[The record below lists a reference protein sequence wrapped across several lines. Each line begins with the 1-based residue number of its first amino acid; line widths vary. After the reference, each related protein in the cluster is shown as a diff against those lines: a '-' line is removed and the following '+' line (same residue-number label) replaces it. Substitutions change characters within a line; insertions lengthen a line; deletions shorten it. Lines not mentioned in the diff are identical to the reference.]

1 MYQRN
6 PTANSY
12 IQSLCLPANLFF
24 PLLLNLHAISKAAAM
39 TDPTTRT
46 ITTATTAPITV
57 PDPLPKGPSSP
68 FAGRTWDDVA
78 VMLLSRM
85 DDITG
90 IGSWFEE
97 DARRDDAALLG
108 ETLVTTVIGIA
119 AKEVIGEGEAAN
131 VIDRMEL
138 LVTSEDARRD
148 NAVLLCETL
157 VATVV
162 GIAATVAIGEGEA
175 ANVIDSME
183 LLVTFEDARRD
194 NAVLLCETLV
204 ATVVGV
210 ELLVTSGTVY
220 GGYRSSKKQK

>member
-1 MYQRN
+1 
-6 PTANSY
+6 
-12 IQSLCLPANLFF
+12 
-24 PLLLNLHAISKAAAM
+24 M

-85 DDITG
+85 DDISV
-90 IGSWFEE
+90 IGSRFEG
-97 DARRDDAALLG
+97 DARRDNAALLG
-108 ETLVTTVIGIA
+108 ETLVTTVVDIV
-119 AKEVIGEGEAAN
+119 AKVVIGEGGATN

-138 LVTSEDARRD
+138 LVTSEDAK
-148 NAVLLCETL
+148 
-157 VATVV
+157 
-162 GIAATVAIGEGEA
+162 
-175 ANVIDSME
+175 
-183 LLVTFEDARRD
+183 RD

-210 ELLVTSGTVY
+210 ELLVTAGTVY
-220 GGYRSSKKQK
+220 GGYRSSKKTKMKSAVQQQEQWAC

>member
-1 MYQRN
+1 
-6 PTANSY
+6 
-12 IQSLCLPANLFF
+12 
-24 PLLLNLHAISKAAAM
+24 M

-85 DDITG
+85 DDISV

-119 AKEVIGEGEAAN
+119 AKVVIGEGEAAN

-157 VATVV
+157 VATL
-162 GIAATVAIGEGEA
+162 I
-175 ANVIDSME
+175 
-183 LLVTFEDARRD
+183 
-194 NAVLLCETLV
+194 
-204 ATVVGV
+204 GV
-210 ELLVTSGTVY
+210 ELLVTSEDARGITLYYYV
-220 GGYRSSKKQK
+220 RHLSLLSLVWNCSSHLALYMADIEVAKNKNEECSSTARAVGMLIL

>member
-12 IQSLCLPANLFF
+12 IQSLCLPAYSFF
-24 PLLLNLHAISKAAAM
+24 PLLLTLHAISKAAAM

-57 PDPLPKGPSSP
+57 PDSLPKGPSSP

-85 DDITG
+85 DDISVVD
-90 IGSWFEE
+90 SWFEE
-97 DARRDDAALLG
+97 DARKDDAALLG
-108 ETLVTTVIGIA
+108 ETLVATVVGIA
-119 AKEVIGEGEAAN
+119 AKVVIGEGEAAN

-162 GIAATVAIGEGEA
+162 G
-175 ANVIDSME
+175 M
-183 LLVTFEDARRD
+183 
-194 NAVLLCETLV
+194 
-204 ATVVGV
+204 

-220 GGYRSSKKQK
+220 GRYRSSKKQK

>member
-12 IQSLCLPANLFF
+12 IQSLCLPVNPFF

-85 DDITG
+85 DDISVVD
-90 IGSWFEE
+90 SWFEE
-97 DARRDDAALLG
+97 DARRDNAALLG
-108 ETLVTTVIGIA
+108 ETLV
-119 AKEVIGEGEAAN
+119 
-131 VIDRMEL
+131 
-138 LVTSEDARRD
+138 
-148 NAVLLCETL
+148 
-157 VATVV
+157 ATVV
-162 GIAATVAIGEGEA
+162 G
-175 ANVIDSME
+175 M
-183 LLVTFEDARRD
+183 
-194 NAVLLCETLV
+194 
-204 ATVVGV
+204 

-220 GGYRSSKKQK
+220 GRYRSSKKQKMKSAAQQQKQWAC

>member
-24 PLLLNLHAISKAAAM
+24 SLLLTLHTISKAAAM

-57 PDPLPKGPSSP
+57 PDPLPKGPSPP

-78 VMLLSRM
+78 VILLSRM
-85 DDITG
+85 DDVSA

-97 DARRDDAALLG
+97 DARLDDAALLG

-119 AKEVIGEGEAAN
+119 AKVVIGEGGAAN

-138 LVTSEDARRD
+138 LVTSVDARRD
-148 NAVLLCETL
+148 NVVLLCETL

-162 GIAATVAIGEGEA
+162 GIAAKEVIEEGEA
-175 ANVIDSME
+175 ANVIDRMK
-183 LLVTFEDARRD
+183 V
-194 NAVLLCETLV
+194 
-204 ATVVGV
+204 
-210 ELLVTSGTVY
+210 LVTSGTVY
-220 GGYRSSKKQK
+220 GRYRSNKKQK

>member
-1 MYQRN
+1 MCQRN
-6 PTANSY
+6 PTAKSY
-12 IQSLCLPANLFF
+12 IPSLYLPAYPFF

-39 TDPTTRT
+39 TDPTTRI
-46 ITTATTAPITV
+46 ITTATTAPIIV
-57 PDPLPKGPSSP
+57 PDPLPKGPSPP
-68 FAGRTWDDVA
+68 FAGRTWDDMA
-78 VMLLSRM
+78 VLLLSRM
-85 DDITG
+85 DDISA

-108 ETLVTTVIGIA
+108 ETLVTTVVDIA
-119 AKEVIGEGEAAN
+119 AKVVIGEGGATN

-138 LVTSEDARRD
+138 LVTSENARRD

-157 VATVV
+157 VATL
-162 GIAATVAIGEGEA
+162 IG
-175 ANVIDSME
+175 VE
-183 LLVTFEDARRD
+183 LLVTSEDARRD
-194 NAVLLCETLV
+194 NVVLLCETLV